1 MQGGQKMAKKKGKS
15 VSFDAMVKFFMQY
28 YNIPTR
34 KDIDKLASQMDR
46 LEKLIKKSMDGGKD
60 NWIGG
65 APAKGKKPVGKAAMT
80 PSDMVL
86 NVIKRFKNGAGFAQI
101 QERTGFEDK
110 KLRNIMFRLH
120 KMGKIVRKSRGIYI
134 IA

>member
-1 MQGGQKMAKKKGKS
+1 MAKKKSKS

-28 YNIPTR
+28 YNISTR
-34 KDIDKLASQMDR
+34 KDIDKLSSQIDQ
-46 LEKLIKKSMDGGKD
+46 LEKLIKKSMDSDKGKWMAETEAKD
-60 NWIGG
+60 KK
-65 APAKGKKPVGKAAMT
+65 PAKGATLT

-86 NVIKRFKNGAGFAQI
+86 NVIKRFKKGAGFAQI

-110 KLRNIMFRLH
+110 KLRNIIFRLH

>member
-1 MQGGQKMAKKKGKS
+1 MAKKKGKS

-34 KDIDKLASQMDR
+34 KDIDKLASQIDR
-46 LEKLIKKSMDGGKD
+46 LEKLIKKSVDSGKGK
-60 NWIGG
+60 WIGEAEG
-65 APAKGKKPVGKAAMT
+65 KGKKPAGKVTLT

-110 KLRNIMFRLH
+110 KLRNIIFRLH
-120 KMGKIVRKSRGIYI
+120 KMGKIVRKSRGIYV
-134 IA
+134 IAS

>member
-1 MQGGQKMAKKKGKS
+1 MAKKKGKS

-34 KDIDKLASQMDR
+34 KDIDKLSSQIDQ
-46 LEKLIKKSMDGGKD
+46 LEKLVKKSMDSGKGKWMGETEAKD
-60 NWIGG
+60 KK
-65 APAKGKKPVGKAAMT
+65 PAKGATLT

-86 NVIKRFKNGAGFAQI
+86 NVIKRFKKGAGFAQI

-110 KLRNIMFRLH
+110 KLRNIIFRLH